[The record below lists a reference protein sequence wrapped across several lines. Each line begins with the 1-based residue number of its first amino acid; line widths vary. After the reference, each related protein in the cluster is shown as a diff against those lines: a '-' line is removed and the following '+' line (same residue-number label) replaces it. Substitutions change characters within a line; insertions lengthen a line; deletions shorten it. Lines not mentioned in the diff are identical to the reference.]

1 MKNVSFDILLN
12 LKDNITAGLNKV
24 REAMRDVD
32 EDARRAAES
41 TGRFGNVMDGM
52 KWMNINAIVDIF
64 SKLGNTISSVTDKG
78 FSFGQSMA
86 DLSSI
91 TGIAGD
97 DLMQLEENARK
108 FGADSGLGADTA
120 ARAYSILASQIQV
133 SEIGMDGLNN
143 LEEKSITLAQAAG
156 MSIDSAAESLAG
168 TINQFGLSA
177 DSADRVINVL
187 AAGSKYGAAEISEL
201 SQSFKVVG
209 AAASAMGMDV
219 ESTAGALEV
228 LSQANLKG
236 SEAGTALRNIILK
249 LNTELGVDLGETSIG
264 TALDALKP
272 KLTDATYLSK
282 VFGMENIAAAQFLI
296 QNADAV
302 DAMTAKLTNTNV
314 AQEQAAIRTET
325 NSQVLARLRARMD
338 DVKISISNAMGGLAP
353 YVAMIT
359 ENAEA
364 ISMTITLGGQAL
376 GMMTS
381 MNLVIGK
388 LTGSTLTHTVAV
400 KASAVA
406 VKAAS
411 LASKAWSLV
420 QAALNAVLT
429 ANPIGIVIMALAAL
443 TAAIITAYNNCEGFR
458 EVCDR
463 VWSAVKNVASAVWD
477 YLVKAFESACAI
489 IKKAWEWVRK
499 FFGFNGDMD
508 SSTDSIDENTEAVKE
523 NTVAKKKALALNFDL
538 DKPKTPKP
546 GKLQG
551 PSVGAEGSLSY
562 LENRISQKEIAF
574 KFAVDPE
581 SRRQIWEEIEKLTA
595 QKEEIEFRAKFV
607 MPKTDLKRNDS
618 LKRKGMELPDKISV
632 APYFNSYADALENAG
647 QAQKRFRTGS
657 QALVEAIGN
666 MGNAI
671 GGAAGGWLQYG
682 AGVVNAIGQAIPAIM
697 GLIGVQAAE
706 QAQSEASSVAN
717 VTEASSKA
725 MKAHAGIPFVGVAMG
740 VAAVAAII
748 AAMMSIPKKFAN
760 GAIAYGPTLGLF
772 GEYPGASNNPEV
784 VAPLNKLKAL
794 IQPAGNGG
802 MTGRVVFKIDGRT
815 LKGVLEKE
823 NRLDQR
829 S

>member
-24 REAMRDVD
+24 REAMREVD
-32 EDARRAAES
+32 EDVRRVTES
-41 TGRFGNVMDGM
+41 TGRFGDVMDGM

-64 SKLGNTISSVTDKG
+64 SKLGNTLSSVTDKG

-97 DLMQLEENARK
+97 DLTQLEENARK

-133 SEIGMDGLNN
+133 SAIGMDGLNN
-143 LEEKSITLAQAAG
+143 LEEKSIMLAQAAG
-156 MSIDSAAESLAG
+156 MSMDSAAESLAG
-168 TINQFGLSA
+168 TINQFGLGA
-177 DSADRVINVL
+177 DSAERIINVL

-249 LNTELGVDLGETSIG
+249 LNTELGVDLGETSLG
-264 TALDALKP
+264 TALDALKL

-302 DAMTAKLTNTNV
+302 DTMTARLTNTNV

-325 NSQVLARLRARMD
+325 NSQVLARMRARMD
-338 DVKISISNAMGGLAP
+338 DVKIGISQAMGSLAP

-364 ISMTITLGGQAL
+364 ISMTITLGGQAI
-376 GMMTS
+376 GMITRMT
-381 MNLVIGK
+381 LVVGK
-388 LTGSTLTHTVAV
+388 LTGSTLAHTVAV

-411 LASKAWSLV
+411 LASKTWSLV
-420 QAALNAVLT
+420 QAGLNAVLT
-429 ANPIGIVIMALAAL
+429 ANPIGMVIMALAAL
-443 TAAIITAYNNCEGFR
+443 TTALIAAYNNCEDFR
-458 EVCDR
+458 KVCDR
-463 VWSAVKNVASAVWD
+463 VWSVVRNIASAVFD
-477 YLVKAFESACAI
+477 YLVKAFESACTI
-489 IKKAWEWVRK
+489 IRKAWEWVRK
-499 FFGFNGDMD
+499 FFGFNGDMG
-508 SSTDSIDENTEAVKE
+508 SSTDSIEKNTEAVE
-523 NTVAKKKALALNFDL
+523 GNTAAKKKALALNFDT
-538 DKPKTPKP
+538 DKPKTAKP
-546 GKLQG
+546 VKVQG
-551 PSVGAEGSLSY
+551 LSVGAEGSSSY
-562 LENRISQKEIAF
+562 LENLISQKEMAF

-581 SRRQIWEEIEKLTA
+581 SRRQIWEEIERLTS
-595 QKEEIEFRAKFV
+595 QKTEIEFRAKFV
-607 MPKTDLKRNDS
+607 MPKTDFKKNDS
-618 LKRKGMELPDKISV
+618 LLSAGKGMELPDKISV
-632 APYFNSYADALENAG
+632 APYFNSYADALEKAG
-647 QAQKRFRTGS
+647 QAQEQFRTGS
-657 QALVEAIGN
+657 QAVSEAIGN
-666 MGNAI
+666 MGGAI
-671 GGAAGGWLQYG
+671 GGWLQYG

-697 GLIGVQAAE
+697 SLIGAQAAE
-706 QAQSEASSVAN
+706 QAQSEASTATNVA
-717 VTEASSKA
+717 EASSQA
-725 MKAHAGIPFVGVAMG
+725 MKAHSGIPFVGVAMG

-784 VAPLNKLKAL
+784 VAPLNKLKTL
-794 IQPAGNGG
+794 IQPAGGNISGK
-802 MTGRVVFKIDGRT
+802 VVFKIDGRS